1 MHQTIS
7 KNIFI
12 TSEIVKHNSLTAIEF
27 SRLLGLKEQNAA
39 RDWLGCFLD
48 FGLVQSK
55 GRTKG
60 TNRWGQTPKL
70 TFHELI
76 KKFRQAHYPVSRWR
90 EIAIVYDS

>member
-1 MHQTIS
+1 MKFLILYGKKS
-7 KNIFI
+7 KYKAEGVEKDKQIGCKLPD
-12 TSEIVKHNSLTAIEF
+12 EIV
-27 SRLLGLKEQNAA
+27 
-39 RDWLGCFLD
+39 
-48 FGLVQSK
+48 
-55 GRTKG
+55 